1 MHLRKVSPL
10 LVALLVAA
18 AAVSAQE
25 PKKCN
30 ASARECEKSIRDM
43 MTGRRYLGLQVV
55 DLKPGVVVKSVV
67 LDSPAE
73 RSGFAGGDR
82 IIGVNGHAMTMA
94 SVRDFKQILAQASST
109 GGRLFVIIQRRGAL
123 RKIDVRLE
131 PYTNQQIDKII
142 AAHLSQYH
150 GGSSGA
156 EK

>member
-1 MHLRKVSPL
+1 MRLRISRSL
-10 LVALLVAA
+10 LVVLLATA

-25 PKKCN
+25 PKKCS
-30 ASARECEKSIRDM
+30 ATARECQKQIRDM

-67 LDSPAE
+67 PDGPAE
-73 RSGFAGGDR
+73 HAGFSEGDR

-94 SVRDFKQILAQASST
+94 TVRDFKQIMAQASST
-109 GGRLFVIIQRRGAL
+109 GGSLFVIIQHRGAL
-123 RKIDVRLE
+123 RKVDVRLE
-131 PYTNQQIDKII
+131 PYTNAQIEKII

-150 GGSSGA
+150 TGTAGA

>member
-1 MHLRKVSPL
+1 MQLRSVRPL
-10 LVALLVAA
+10 FVALLL
-18 AAVSAQE
+18 AAVAVTAQE

-30 ASARECEKSIRDM
+30 ASARECQKQIREM

-55 DLKPGVVVKSVV
+55 DLKPGVVIKSVV
-67 LDSPAE
+67 PDSPAE
-73 RSGFAGGDR
+73 RSGFGEGDR

-94 SVRDFKQILAQASST
+94 TVRDFKQILAQASST
-109 GGRLFVIIQRRGAL
+109 GGRLFVIVQRRGAL

-131 PYTNQQIDKII
+131 PYTNQQIEKII

-150 GGSSGA
+150 SGAAGA

>member
-1 MHLRKVSPL
+1 MHLRKISPL

-73 RSGFAGGDR
+73 RSGFGAGDR

-131 PYTNQQIDKII
+131 PYTSQQIDKII
-142 AAHLSQYH
+142 AAHLAQYH
-150 GGSSGA
+150 TGPAGA